1 VACASLAGREFRGIE
16 APARGSLVDRVAELR
31 SQIARLMADVRD
43 DQVVLRRVYR
53 DIDDVTFWRRPMKT
67 GRELA
72 QLYLDADQVTFRLR
86 ATRARIRQLKVE
98 LAERSRKTTFH

>member
-1 VACASLAGREFRGIE
+1 M
-16 APARGSLVDRVAELR
+16 DRVAELR
-31 SQIARLMADVRD
+31 SQIGQLMADVRE

-86 ATRARIRQLKVE
+86 ATRTRIQKLKAE
-98 LAERSRKTTFH
+98 LSERSRKTVFH